1 MGALIIDTSSKSG
14 FLAVAQNGVVVKA
27 KTIEDARQ
35 LSKFLLPSIETLWQ
49 DQFDFIAIGIG
60 PGSYTGTRIGA
71 SVAKSLAFALNL
83 PLIGF
88 SSSLL
93 PDLDQIAALTYEKY
107 QNQQFDPQIELVYF
121 SSTS

>member
-1 MGALIIDTSSKSG
+1 MVSLIIDTSSKSG
-14 FLAVAQNGVVVKA
+14 FLAVAQNGVVVKT

-35 LSKFLLPSIETLWQ
+35 LSKFLLPSIEALWQ
-49 DQFDFIAIGIG
+49 GQFQFIAIGIG

-71 SVAKSLAFALNL
+71 SVAKSLAFALEL

-88 SSSLL
+88 SSCLL